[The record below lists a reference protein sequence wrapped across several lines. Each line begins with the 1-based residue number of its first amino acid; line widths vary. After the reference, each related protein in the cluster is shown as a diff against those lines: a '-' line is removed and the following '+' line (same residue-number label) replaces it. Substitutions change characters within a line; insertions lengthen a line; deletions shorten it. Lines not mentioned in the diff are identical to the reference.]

1 MTHTLRS
8 LERRLVLERVQIA
21 LQLIVDDFLDIW
33 EQALERGCAPP
44 SSLEFTRAMIDAGIY
59 LLSAP
64 AGIEYIEACH
74 RSRSTPGR
82 ERLLKVLLP

>member
-1 MTHTLRS
+1 MTHTLKS
-8 LERRLVLERVQIA
+8 LERRLVLERAHIA
-21 LQLIVDDFLDIW
+21 LQRVVDDFLDVWQHAID
-33 EQALERGCAPP
+33 RGCAPP

-64 AGIEYIEACH
+64 VGIEYIESCH
-74 RSRSTPGR
+74 RSRSTPDR